1 MEGMRQKKIPE
12 RVRVVVTSGE
22 LEEGAKLRAGR
33 VLGVYDPLTDLFCFL
48 LPSQNNQSKEIP
60 STL

>member
-33 VLGVYDPLTDLFCFL
+33 GVR
-48 LPSQNNQSKEIP
+48 SV
-60 STL
+60 